1 MTRILRVFFQS
12 LLAVPW
18 LVSQPLTT
26 EAPPNPCARA
36 QQKQLDFWVGEG
48 ENLARTKSW

>member
-1 MTRILRVFFQS
+1 MTRILCVFFQS
-12 LLAVPW
+12 LLAVPL
-18 LVSQPLTT
+18 LVSQPSTT

-36 QQKQLDFWVGEG
+36 QQKQLDFWVGEW